1 MSQWTIRMAASA
13 MLKGGVIA
21 YPTEAVYG
29 LGCNPYDAGAVMHL
43 LQIKHRDVSQGLI
56 LLGRSLDDFADFI
69 VVPDKVL
76 RNRLTSKQT
85 EPTTWLMPAS
95 DYCPIWI
102 RGKHDTVAI
111 RVTDHKQCL
120 SLCNTMNSA
129 IVSTSANRAGH
140 AALRSALKVRQEFNG
155 ELDYLLVGS
164 TGGRK
169 QPSRIIDAVSGNIV
183 R

>member
-1 MSQWTIRMAASA
+1 MAASA

-29 LGCNPYDAGAVMHL
+29 LGCNPYDAEAVMRL
-43 LQIKHRDVSQGLI
+43 LQIKHRDISQGLI
-56 LLGRSLDDFADFI
+56 LLGRSLDDFSDFI
-69 VVPDKVL
+69 VEPDRAL
-76 RNRLTSKQT
+76 RSAVTTRQT
-85 EPTTWLMPAS
+85 EPTTWLVPAS
-95 DYCPIWI
+95 EHCPIWI
-102 RGKHDTVAI
+102 RGQHDTVAI

-120 SLCNTMNSA
+120 SLCNLMDSA
-129 IVSTSANRAGH
+129 IVSTSANRVGH
-140 AALRSALKVRQEFNG
+140 APLRSALKVRQEFSD

-169 QPSRIIDAVSGNIV
+169 QPSRIIDVVSGKIV

>member
-1 MSQWTIRMAASA
+1 

-129 IVSTSANRAGH
+129 IVSTSANRIGH
-140 AALRSALKVRQEFNG
+140 APLRSALKVRQEFND

-169 QPSRIIDAVSGNIV
+169 QPSRIIDAVSGKIV